1 MQQLTQ
7 KDIACV
13 IGLYHKTHSRKQVA
27 RELGLSE
34 YRVRRILIDNGILG
48 DYDATIAAA
57 IDAGD
62 TPEDAARKFGVTP
75 DTIRAHLPYTKGIY
89 CFEPVQR
96 QRQESR
102 NAGKRKRHRLLPM
115 PSPVEHRNAHLSFLI
130 HDRICGR
137 TIVLYHR
144 QPVLSIQNRIEHKKD
159 RDITSRL
166 SLYSFWVKSQSISAL
181 RRTWFSACV

>member
-48 DYDATIAAA
+48 DYDAIIAAA

-89 CFEPVQR
+89 CLEPY
-96 QRQESR
+96 SA
-102 NAGKRKRHRLLPM
+102 NAKR
-115 PSPVEHRNAHLSFLI
+115 
-130 HDRICGR
+130 
-137 TIVLYHR
+137 
-144 QPVLSIQNRIEHKKD
+144 IQKCRKKKKASTTAD
-159 RDITSRL
+159 AFPR
-166 SLYSFWVKSQSISAL
+166 
-181 RRTWFSACV
+181 

>member
-57 IDAGD
+57 IAP
-62 TPEDAARKFGVTP
+62 TSNKLIAFFFIFPLPFFLFGNFVDLCP
-75 DTIRAHLPYTKGIY
+75 DVYI
-89 CFEPVQR
+89 
-96 QRQESR
+96 
-102 NAGKRKRHRLLPM
+102 
-115 PSPVEHRNAHLSFLI
+115 
-130 HDRICGR
+130 
-137 TIVLYHR
+137 
-144 QPVLSIQNRIEHKKD
+144 
-159 RDITSRL
+159 
-166 SLYSFWVKSQSISAL
+166 
-181 RRTWFSACV
+181 